1 MEHPTEE
8 GHPIDNA
15 VAQRVRHVAARK
27 QLLRLQDRILA
38 RLEDDRK
45 PFLDLEEL
53 RGCVSAEREEAYFNL
68 GYEHGL
74 ADERARGRRGQE
86 KTLALAT
93 EIRERVVQAPL
104 PPRQAVL
111 GLLECLWALVV
122 GADDKLAPRDAKADV
137 SRARA
142 PRSRRP

>member
-38 RLEDDRK
+38 RLGDDRK

-68 GYEHGL
+68 GYEQGL
-74 ADERARGRRGQE
+74 AAERARDRRGQE
-86 KTLALAT
+86 KEKALAT
-93 EIRERVVQAPL
+93 EIRERVVQAQL

-111 GLLECLWALVV
+111 GLLECLWALVA

>member
-15 VAQRVRHVAARK
+15 VARRVRHVAQRK
-27 QLLRLQDRILA
+27 QLLHLQDRVLA
-38 RLEDDRK
+38 RLGEERK
-45 PFLDLEEL
+45 PFLEFEEL

-74 ADERARGRRGQE
+74 ADERARDRRGTE

-93 EIRERVVQAPL
+93 EIRERVVQAQL
-104 PPRQAVL
+104 PPQQAAL
-111 GLLECLWALVV
+111 GLLECLWAVV
-122 GADDKLAPRDAKADV
+122 ADADERLRAREAKADV
-137 SRARA
+137 TRARA
-142 PRSRRP
+142 RRSRRP